1 MMGGSEKILLV
12 EDHDLVREQ
21 VTIQL
26 GRLGYQVVVAEDGL
40 EALDALKA
48 CPDVRLLLTDVVMP
62 RGLNGLEL
70 AAEAR
75 KLRPDLPVLLT
86 SGYSDQS
93 TRGDRLGPAM
103 SWLNKPYLPEE
114 LAAKIRAALDSRGAD
129 LGSPDALDRS
139 R

>member
-1 MMGGSEKILLV
+1 MIVGGSEKILLV

-26 GRLGYQVVVAEDGL
+26 GRLGYQVVVAEDGV
-40 EALDALKA
+40 EALETLKA
-48 CPDVRLLLTDVVMP
+48 TPDVQLLFTDLVMP

-70 AAEAR
+70 AAEAK

-86 SGYSDQS
+86 TGYSEQLIRQNDQLCP
-93 TRGDRLGPAM
+93 GM

-114 LAAKIRAALDSRGAD
+114 LAAKLRAALDGARD
-129 LGSPDALDRS
+129 
-139 R
+139 

>member
-1 MMGGSEKILLV
+1 MTVGGSEKILLV

-26 GRLGYQVVVAEDGL
+26 GRLGYQVVVAEDGV
-40 EALDALKA
+40 EALQTLKA
-48 CPDVRLLLTDVVMP
+48 TPDVQLLFTDLVMP

-70 AAEAR
+70 AAEAK

-86 SGYSDQS
+86 TGYSEQLIRRSDQLCP
-93 TRGDRLGPAM
+93 GM

-114 LAAKIRAALDSRGAD
+114 LAAKIRAALDGA
-129 LGSPDALDRS
+129 GT
-139 R
+139 

>member
-1 MMGGSEKILLV
+1 MIAGGSEKILLV

-26 GRLGYQVVVAEDGL
+26 GRLGYQVVVAEDGV
-40 EALDALKA
+40 EALETLKA
-48 CPDVRLLLTDVVMP
+48 TPDVQLLFTDLVMP

-70 AAEAR
+70 AAEAK

-86 SGYSDQS
+86 TGYSEQLIRQNDQLCP
-93 TRGDRLGPAM
+93 GM

-114 LAAKIRAALDSRGAD
+114 LAAKIRAALDGARD
-129 LGSPDALDRS
+129 
-139 R
+139 

>member
-26 GRLGYQVVVAEDGL
+26 GRLGYQVVVAEDGM

-48 CPDVRLLLTDVVMP
+48 SPDVRLLFTDVMMP
-62 RGLNGLEL
+62 LGLNGLDL

-75 KLRPDLPVLLT
+75 KLRPGLPVLFT

-93 TRGDRLGPAM
+93 MRRGEGLGPGM
-103 SWLNKPYLPEE
+103 SWLNKPYMPEE
-114 LAAKIRAALDSRGAD
+114 LAAKIRAALDSPA
-129 LGSPDALDRS
+129 S
-139 R
+139 

>member
-1 MMGGSEKILLV
+1 MIVGGSEKILLV

-26 GRLGYQVVVAEDGL
+26 GRLGYQVVVAEDGV
-40 EALDALKA
+40 EALKTLKVT
-48 CPDVRLLLTDVVMP
+48 PDVQLLFTDLVMP

-70 AAEAR
+70 AAEAK

-86 SGYSDQS
+86 TGYSEQLIRRNDQLCP
-93 TRGDRLGPAM
+93 GM

-114 LAAKIRAALDSRGAD
+114 LAAKIRAALDGARD
-129 LGSPDALDRS
+129 
-139 R
+139 

>member
-1 MMGGSEKILLV
+1 VIGGSEKILLV

-26 GRLGYQVVVAEDGL
+26 GRLGYQVVVAEDGV
-40 EALDALKA
+40 EALEILKA
-48 CPDVRLLLTDVVMP
+48 TPDVRLLFTDVVMP

-70 AAEAR
+70 AAEAK

-86 SGYSDQS
+86 TGYSEQLMRRDQLCP
-93 TRGDRLGPAM
+93 GM

-114 LAAKIRAALDSRGAD
+114 LAAKIRAALDGAGD
-129 LGSPDALDRS
+129 
-139 R
+139 

>member
-1 MMGGSEKILLV
+1 MIVGGSEKILLV

-26 GRLGYQVVVAEDGL
+26 GRLGYQVVVAEDGV
-40 EALDALKA
+40 EALETLKA
-48 CPDVRLLLTDVVMP
+48 TPDVQLLFTDLVMP

-70 AAEAR
+70 AAEAK

-86 SGYSDQS
+86 TGYSEQLI
-93 TRGDRLGPAM
+93 RRNDRLCPGM

-114 LAAKIRAALDSRGAD
+114 LAAKIRAALDGARD
-129 LGSPDALDRS
+129 
-139 R
+139 